1 MKRSISIMLI
11 AVFILA
17 VSSQIAWGACGSCG
31 AHGQATETAQDTAT
45 FDGGSGSTINTSVPD
60 NSNSGSVPSV
70 GEGRAYGSPDDGTNS
85 YD

>member
-1 MKRSISIMLI
+1 MFT

-17 VSSQIAWGACGSCG
+17 VSAGVAWGGCGSCD

-70 GEGRAYGSPDDGTNS
+70 GEGRSYDSPDSGTNS
-85 YD
+85 FD